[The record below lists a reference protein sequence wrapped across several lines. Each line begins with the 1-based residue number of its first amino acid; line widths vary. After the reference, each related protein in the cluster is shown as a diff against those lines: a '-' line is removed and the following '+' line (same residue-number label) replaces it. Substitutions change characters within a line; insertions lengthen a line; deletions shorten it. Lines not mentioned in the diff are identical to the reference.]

1 MYGIGEPAHV
11 FKAYFQRIIRE
22 LNTNLQVKRRLR
34 VSKRLAGNGLGTVLD
49 AGVHGKFGARVV
61 VVGHTLRRGMGL
73 GDGNDVALPREV
85 RLFWMMRGRLREV
98 RLGMRDADWFF
109 WVTIAEDDVIP
120 VGDVVPPEV
129 GLSHLFWSGGHLR
142 PPPQW
147 FPQFC

>member
-1 MYGIGEPAHV
+1 
-11 FKAYFQRIIRE
+11 
-22 LNTNLQVKRRLR
+22 
-34 VSKRLAGNGLGTVLD
+34 
-49 AGVHGKFGARVV
+49 
-61 VVGHTLRRGMGL
+61 MGL

-109 WVTIAEDDVIP
+109 WVTFAKDDVIP